1 MKKNKIFILMILFV
15 ATLIPMFTA
24 CTKNSKDELKNYE
37 KAIKESIKNA
47 TSMETTLTTT
57 DQDVVVYKYVKS
69 ITFLE
74 NNSAYVSTDVSSLD
88 KSFELSTKTTSETI
102 DNVNKNEIQKISL
115 SKKYFNNYMLENQTF
130 VGEIS
135 QDNMKNIFNYDIKI
149 KDVAKLIITFEE
161 EKVIK
166 IECTYETESGKQ
178 AVLTTNYEY

>member
-37 KAIKESIKNA
+37 KA

-115 SKKYFNNYMLENQTF
+115 SKKYFNNYMLENQNF

-149 KDVAKLIITFEE
+149 KDVAKLIILF
-161 EKVIK
+161 KK
-166 IECTYETESGKQ
+166 KK
-178 AVLTTNYEY
+178 